1 MSSARHL
8 SRPARS
14 ALLFLLGAV
23 AIHAALIPLGPGGML
38 VPPDLL
44 YCLVIVWVL
53 RAPDAAPVWLLV
65 GLGLM
70 ADILLSR
77 PIGLGALGLL
87 LAAEVAGRN
96 AATFRALP
104 FFAEWAAASIG
115 YAVILAGIC
124 TLLRLTFAET
134 PGLQDVLRYLVA
146 TTIAYP
152 LVALAVAW
160 GVRLRPGEGSHP
172 ARLRDR
178 LT

>member
-1 MSSARHL
+1 MSGARAL
-8 SRPARS
+8 SRPARTG
-14 ALLFLLGAV
+14 LLLLLGVV

-44 YCLVIVWVL
+44 YCLVIAWVL
-53 RAPDAAPVWLLV
+53 RAPDAPPVWLLV
-65 GLGLM
+65 GLGLA

-96 AATFRALP
+96 RILLRGLP
-104 FFAEWAAASIG
+104 FPAGWAAAAIG
-115 YAVILAGIC
+115 YALILAGIYAA
-124 TLLRLTFAET
+124 LRLTFAEA
-134 PGLQDVLRYLVA
+134 PAPYDLLRYLVA
-146 TTIAYP
+146 TALAYP

-160 GVRLRPGEGSHP
+160 GVRLRTAERAHP
-172 ARLRDR
+172 RER